1 MKVDYWMQCYDVIT
15 TMAKMAELAA
25 NITLVMS
32 AHLGKNDP
40 IMVKF
45 GSAIMTKNF
54 DQIQTFN
61 SDGHCF

>member
-1 MKVDYWMQCYDVIT
+1 
-15 TMAKMAELAA
+15 MAKMAELAA